1 LSNQSSVALREF
13 DITGR
18 SLVMRA
24 EVDAEPVL
32 AIDVHDRAIFFRRLA
47 SWVGGVRINL
57 HADPGEEVWG
67 GAASFA
73 ISPNFITSHRRA
85 TIVDGG
91 GDARLDHKSSGR
103 FVVETTQ
110 LPERLVFLTD
120 TSFPGLVGQISTEL
134 GRPPRLPDWLFKGAV
149 IGMMD
154 GARSFPRLDAM
165 LRQGVVAAALVCE
178 DWAGVRQTPDGPL
191 PFWDWRW
198 SASRH
203 PDLPARIK
211 SLAQRGIRTLGLASP
226 YLCAD
231 GTLFAQAESLGF
243 LLRDELSCPVLL
255 DCGEFQAG
263 IVDLGQKAAS
273 AWYAE
278 SVLHRE
284 MLELGMQ
291 GWIADCSHA
300 PVGLSRAGEHRW
312 KLLPKWRERWA
323 QVNEDALAEQP
334 DGVFFLR
341 PGFPGAQRHTG
352 LVGEGGIDL
361 AMSLRTALAAGL
373 AGIPAC
379 HTEIGGPGLMG
390 GSFVSADAM
399 QRATELAA
407 FGAVM
412 RTHEFCRPRE
422 ERHLDQDDMV
432 LAHFARFTRI
442 RAALAPLLS
451 RLADAAHRSGLPMLR
466 PCFLHFPDDPAMFR
480 EQSQYMLGPDLLV
493 APVLQEFATERQ
505 VRLPEGAEWVALWSG
520 ARLHGGQSVNAAA
533 GLGAP
538 PLFYRADSK
547 DEALF
552 RKLARL

>member
-1 LSNQSSVALREF
+1 ML
-13 DITGR
+13 
-18 SLVMRA
+18 
-24 EVDAEPVL
+24 
-32 AIDVHDRAIFFRRLA
+32 HDRAIFFRRLA
-47 SWVGGVRINL
+47 SWVGGLEITL

-67 GAASFA
+67 GAAAFS

-91 GDARLDHKSSGR
+91 GDASLDSGSNGT
-103 FVVETTQ
+103 FQISTSQV
-110 LPERLVFLTD
+110 PERLVFLSDQT
-120 TSFPGLVGQISTEL
+120 FPGLVGQISTEL
-134 GRPPRLPDWLFKGAV
+134 GRPPRLPHWLFKGAV

-154 GARSFPRLDAM
+154 GARSFPRLEAM
-165 LRQGVVAAALVCE
+165 LQQGVVASALVCE
-178 DWAGVRQTPDGPL
+178 DWAGVRQTPNGPL

-211 SLAQRGIRTLGLASP
+211 SLSDRGIHTLGLASP

-243 LLRDELSCPVLL
+243 LLRDETGGTQLL
-255 DCGEFQAG
+255 DCGEFYAG
-263 IVDLGQKAAS
+263 IVDFGQKAAS
-273 AWYAE
+273 AWYSA

-300 PVGLSRAGEHRW
+300 PSGATRAGAHRW
-312 KLLPKWRERWA
+312 ILLPKWRERWA
-323 QVNEDALAEQP
+323 QVNEDALAEQE
-334 DGVFFLR
+334 DSVFFLR

-352 LVGEGGIDL
+352 LVGEGCLDL
-361 AMSLRTALAAGL
+361 AASLRTSLAAGL
-373 AGIPAC
+373 AGIAAC
-379 HTEIGGPGLMG
+379 HTEIGGPGRSG
-390 GSFVSADAM
+390 SSFVSADTL

-412 RTHEFCRPRE
+412 RSHEFCRPRE
-422 ERHLDQDDMV
+422 ERHLDQDDTV

-442 RAALAPLLS
+442 RAALAPLLI
-451 RLADAAHRSGLPMLR
+451 RLADIAYRSGLPILR

-480 EQSQYMLGPDLLV
+480 EQSQYLLGPYLLV
-493 APVLQEFATERQ
+493 APVMQEFVTERQ
-505 VRLPEGAEWVALWSG
+505 VRLPSGTEWVALWSG
-520 ARLHGGQSVNAAA
+520 ARLQGGQTVTAAA
-533 GLGAP
+533 ALGAP
-538 PLFYRADSK
+538 PLFYRAGSS

-552 RKLARL
+552 RKVAKL